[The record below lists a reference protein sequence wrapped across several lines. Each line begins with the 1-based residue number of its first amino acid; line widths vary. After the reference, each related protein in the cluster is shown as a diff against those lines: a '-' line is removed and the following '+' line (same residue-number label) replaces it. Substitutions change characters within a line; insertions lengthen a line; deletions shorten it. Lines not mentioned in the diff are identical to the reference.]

1 MIPFLDLGAAT
12 AEIRDELDEAYHRF
26 MDSGWYVL
34 GKEVDSFEQEYATY
48 CEANHCVGVG
58 TGLDALTLALRSLDI
73 GPGDEVIVPS
83 NTYIATWLAVT
94 QVGATIVP
102 VEPDER
108 TYNLN
113 PKLLQA
119 AITKRTKAI
128 MPVNLYGQPVDYDA
142 IRDCTQDTDI
152 KLVIDNAQAQGAQ
165 YKGRT
170 VGGIADIECHSFYPS
185 KNLGAFGEGGAVTT
199 NDETVAKRIRSLR
212 NYGSTVRYHN
222 DECGVNS
229 RLDALQAAFL
239 RVKLRHLDEWNQRR
253 RGIAAI
259 YLEDLA
265 PLTPRD
271 PQFILPFVPDW
282 ADPVWHLFVI
292 RTPHRDALREHLQ
305 QHDIGTQI
313 HYPIPPHA
321 SDAYSDLGFPSDA
334 FPLANQLTDEVL
346 SLPMGPQLPPTHAMS
361 IAIRITESLSTNDEQ

>member
-1 MIPFLDLGAAT
+1 MPKTPFLDLGAAT

-94 QVGATIVP
+94 EVGATIVP

-259 YLEDLA
+259 YLEHLA
-265 PLTPRD
+265 PLTTRD

-305 QHDIGTQI
+305 QQRIGTQI

-321 SDAYSDLGFPSDA
+321 SDAYRNLGFPPDA
-334 FPLANQLTDEVL
+334 FPIANQLAGEVL
-346 SLPMGPQLPPTHAMS
+346 SLPMGPQLSSNQS
-361 IAIRITESLSTNDEQ
+361 IIIANTINKFCIA